1 MPNKV
6 QFLISALVASIIP
19 HARAGDC
26 IDLTPFVSNPE
37 DLSILTGG
45 GAIPKFAPVF
55 FDIPAQ
61 FTSGE
66 ARYCLENI
74 TIPTSVGMNDCSDPQ
89 KCWLAVG
96 ILADKDTDPQ
106 QSPESCIN
114 KWVDIQDCYNCAC
127 RGFSMDTGIATETKQ
142 NGCGLTDDER
152 WGMTCG
158 DVLNGRLVLGEDGS
172 YVPSNYSHVQVPVCP
187 ETFNSCNV
195 CQGGMHPSFKVRA
208 SCAMN

>member
-1 MPNKV
+1 MSNKV
-6 QFLISALVASIIP
+6 QFLILTLVASIIP

-74 TIPTSVGMNDCSDPQ
+74 TIPTSVGMNDCTDPQ

-96 ILADKDTDPQ
+96 IQADKDT
-106 QSPESCIN
+106 ESCIN
-114 KWVDIQDCYNCAC
+114 SDDGIQGCYNCAC
-127 RGFSMDTGIATETKQ
+127 RGFSMDTGIATETEQ
-142 NGCGLTDDER
+142 NGCGLTDDR
-152 WGMTCG
+152 GWGMTCG
-158 DVLNGRLVLGEDGS
+158 DVLNGRLVMGEDGS
-172 YVPSNYSHVQVPVCP
+172 SMPSNYSHVQVPVCP

-195 CQGGMHPSFKVRA
+195 CQGGMHPSFTVRT
-208 SCAMN
+208 SCSMK